1 MAGLGGVSWSTVI
14 VLAVLLAAGAGL
26 AVQAPV
32 NATLARH
39 AGGLVTAAFL
49 SFLVGFLVLLAYTL
63 ARGAWPSLESLAEA
77 PWWAW
82 TGGLFGILFL
92 IATSWS
98 VGQVGVLTTL
108 AAAILGQLLAA
119 IIVDRIGAF
128 GLPVREIS
136 LPRLAGVAM
145 IASGLILSRF

>member
-1 MAGLGGVSWSTVI
+1 MADLGGVGWGMLL
-14 VLAVLLAAGAGL
+14 VLGVCLAAGAGL

-39 AGGLVTAAFL
+39 AGGLTMAACL
-49 SFLVGFLVLLAYTL
+49 SFLVGFLVLLALTALRGDWPPPATL
-63 ARGAWPSLESLAEA
+63 ASA

-82 TGGLFGILFL
+82 TGGLFGIVFL
-92 IATSWS
+92 LATSWS

-136 LPRLAGVAM
+136 LPRIAGVAM
-145 IASGLILSRF
+145 IAGGLILSRF